1 MPDPEPLLK
10 MRGIKKSFDYVEVLK
25 GIDLDVLAGEVHAV
39 VGENGAG
46 KSTLMNI
53 LAGIHQP
60 SAGTISFDNQTNL
73 TLPDTKSAQRL
84 GISIVFQERSL
95 FHQLTIAENVF
106 AARQPVTK
114 FGAIDR
120 KKLARDTRALLER
133 VGLKLDPKLLVGDL
147 SPAQQQMIE
156 IAKALSLQ
164 AKLLIF
170 DEPTAAL
177 TLVETNALF
186 DVIRQLKE
194 ANVGIIYISHR
205 LEEIFHIAD
214 RVTILKDGSW
224 QGTLRVSETDT
235 DELVRRMVGRDLE
248 LRHSDA
254 IAAGNPILF
263 EIKEITDSPQLPH
276 PLLRD
281 VSLSVRAGEIVGLA
295 GLAGAG
301 RTELALSIFGMR
313 PRAGGEVYVSGRPVR
328 IRSPREAITAG
339 IGYVY
344 EDRKDGGLF
353 LDMSI
358 AGNIAAAKLD
368 IFGSWWMDRAKEI
381 TVATQFKRSMQI
393 TCRNVQQAVQKL
405 SGGNQ
410 QKVVLA
416 KWLLV
421 RPKVLIVD
429 EPTRGVDIGAKAEV
443 HSLLYEFARQGSA
456 VIVIS
461 SELPEI
467 LDVSDRIYIM
477 REGKITGMLP
487 REGATEERI
496 MRLASLFT

>member
-1 MPDPEPLLK
+1 
-10 MRGIKKSFDYVEVLK
+10 
-25 GIDLDVLAGEVHAV
+25 LA
-39 VGENGAG
+39 
-46 KSTLMNI
+46 
-53 LAGIHQP
+53 
-60 SAGTISFDNQTNL
+60 
-73 TLPDTKSAQRL
+73 
-84 GISIVFQERSL
+84 
-95 FHQLTIAENVF
+95 
-106 AARQPVTK
+106 
-114 FGAIDR
+114 
-120 KKLARDTRALLER
+120 
-133 VGLKLDPKLLVGDL
+133 
-147 SPAQQQMIE
+147 
-156 IAKALSLQ
+156 
-164 AKLLIF
+164 

-186 DVIRQLKE
+186 DVIHQLK
-194 ANVGIIYISHR
+194 AAKVGIIYISHR

-214 RVTILKDGSW
+214 RVTVLKDGSW

-263 EIKEITDSPQLPH
+263 EIKKITDSPKLPH
-276 PLLRD
+276 PLLQD

-301 RTELALSIFGMR
+301 RTELALSVFGIR
-313 PRAGGEVYVSGRPVR
+313 PRTAGEIYVSGRPVR

-496 MRLASLFT
+496 MRLASLST